1 MERNNNHV
9 INDEPIRETTII
21 LQLTLLHVNQSNDV
35 DGTILNVSLNSTL
48 KHSFIIEVPN
58 KDQVYKM
65 MLISK
70 LNIYYVGNLS
80 LDMLRYVRYKNT
92 NPNTYMHDDNQMHVG
107 LFDDVGLLFDE
118 GKGKLI

>member
-1 MERNNNHV
+1 M
-9 INDEPIRETTII
+9 
-21 LQLTLLHVNQSNDV
+21 
-35 DGTILNVSLNSTL
+35 
-48 KHSFIIEVPN
+48 
-58 KDQVYKM
+58 
-65 MLISK
+65 
-70 LNIYYVGNLS
+70 GNLS